1 MPRQLCTVGRAVELL
16 DAEELDA
23 EELDAEAPDA
33 EELVPEA
40 APPADAALAEL
51 APTAPMA
58 PAVTSTA
65 AAPAEA
71 RIRRWVLDGWRASRP
86 DAEEDITIPSA
97 LDMARARG
105 GAWTLPGYPAA
116 PKHHAP
122 R

>member
-1 MPRQLCTVGRAVELL
+1 VWSTNSTDRRLPAAAAGQDMPRQLCTVGRAVELL
-16 DAEELDA
+16 
-23 EELDAEAPDA
+23 DA

-71 RIRRWVLDGWRASRP
+71 RIRR
-86 DAEEDITIPSA
+86 
-97 LDMARARG
+97 
-105 GAWTLPGYPAA
+105 
-116 PKHHAP
+116 
-122 R
+122 